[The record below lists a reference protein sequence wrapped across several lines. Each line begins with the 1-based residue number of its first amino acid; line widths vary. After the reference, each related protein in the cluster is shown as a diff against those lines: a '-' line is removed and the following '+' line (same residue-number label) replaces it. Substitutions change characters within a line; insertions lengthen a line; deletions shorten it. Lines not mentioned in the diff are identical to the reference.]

1 MFGVKA
7 SVLYVWKSI
16 KKKVS
21 NCEQNM
27 AGRKKYSLK
36 EAVDLVLQATT
47 NIGVESL
54 HRSLKHCY
62 LRLSGAGSLAN
73 LASNLID
80 EFVPDQMMAYGQK
93 NFRCSDMYKVF
104 HGEVPYYLHNRPRSI
119 VQHCLS
125 STVHIKQPQLNM
137 QIEYA
142 DWKAHSMHA

>member
-1 MFGVKA
+1 
-7 SVLYVWKSI
+7 
-16 KKKVS
+16 
-21 NCEQNM
+21 M

-62 LRLSGAGSLAN
+62 LRLSGAESLAN

-119 VQHCLS
+119 VQHCLRAHQAA
-125 STVHIKQPQLNM
+125 ST
-137 QIEYA
+137 
-142 DWKAHSMHA
+142 